1 MANQRSVLTGRGWA
15 PTSMRT
21 TSAFSIVLGGT
32 LAIGFGVLQWR
43 NGVAVSQ
50 VLTDSTIN
58 AIVGTAGV
66 WLWLFGFRWWS
77 RRHVVNEE
85 EK

>member
-1 MANQRSVLTGRGWA
+1 MANQRSALTGHGWA
-15 PTSMRT
+15 LTSMRAT
-21 TSAFSIVLGGT
+21 FAFSIVLGGT
-32 LAIGFGVLQWR
+32 LAIGFGVSQWR

-50 VLTDSTIN
+50 VLADSTVN

-66 WLWLFGFRWWS
+66 WLWLFGFRWWN
-77 RRHVVNEE
+77 RRHAVNEE